1 MIVQVDSVYTG
12 FIVNEQKASLKANY
26 KVGQKINAVI
36 LDIDFEK
43 KIIDLSEK
51 LHDSKLPKS
60 EKATIQ
66 LTKDSYMIVSHN

>member
-1 MIVQVDSVYTG
+1 LIVQVDSVYTG

-60 EKATIQ
+60 EKATI
-66 LTKDSYMIVSHN
+66 